1 MERYYLHFA
10 YCLCSSG
17 EESACCAVSNI
28 TTHSWGLRSVLPD
41 SGSHSASHISVT
53 CTALAAVPQS
63 TPVPCA
69 HANSIPSAVLHLQ
82 KSRKKEDFY
91 PPQIQCRVRGS
102 LRLLVWGH
110 SCMVECLGQH
120 PHPRLGLEHLHKHHA
135 ERTLPCPEA
144 SSLLCCSGES
154 G

>member
-1 MERYYLHFA
+1 MGGIWRCQGTPWVFCAGIPNRKENLERYYLHFV

-17 EESACCAVSNI
+17 GESACYAVSNV
-28 TTHSWGLRSVLPD
+28 TTHSWGLRSVWPD

-69 HANSIPSAVLHLQ
+69 HANSIPNAVLHLQ
-82 KSRKKEDFY
+82 KSRRKEDFY

-102 LRLLVWGH
+102 LRLLVWG
-110 SCMVECLGQH
+110 VL
-120 PHPRLGLEHLHKHHA
+120 LH
-135 ERTLPCPEA
+135 
-144 SSLLCCSGES
+144 G
-154 G
+154 